1 MATVAV
7 RMNDLTKSKLD
18 DLVIKINKAR
28 SKHKKIPLTIAQV
41 IDVAIQNLNV
51 EMGVSK

>member
-7 RMNDLTKSKLD
+7 RMNELTKSKLD
-18 DLVIKINKAR
+18 DIVLKINNKR
-28 SKHKKIPLTIAQV
+28 EKDKKIPLTIAQV
-41 IDVAIQNLNV
+41 IDVAVQNLTV